1 MEHSVTKLNAPEA
14 DLVTLEDLVTR
25 SEPSLSGQSA
35 GLGGLDEDTRLLRWT
50 LNTITRLV
58 SLETVMIY
66 SGPINDL

>member
-25 SEPSLSGQSA
+25 SETRLPGQSA

>member
-25 SEPSLSGQSA
+25 SEPRLPGQPP